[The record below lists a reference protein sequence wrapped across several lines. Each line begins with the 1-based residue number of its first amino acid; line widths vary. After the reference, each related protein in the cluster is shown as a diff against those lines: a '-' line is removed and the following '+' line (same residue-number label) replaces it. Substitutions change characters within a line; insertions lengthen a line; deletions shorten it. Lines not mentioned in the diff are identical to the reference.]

1 MDVCEWLNNYK
12 KADELINGKKA
23 EKNQLLNERQR
34 LIDIATDISAKMPD
48 GMPHSDTGTVS
59 QKMQNAV
66 ISKILVDGEIENVDI
81 AIIALLEYKKAVITA
96 IEKLPA
102 KQYGVLHRYYIR
114 NMTNEEIAE
123 EMGYSTVQIWRIKKK
138 GLENLQDI
146 IDKRG
151 GAHDLV

>member
-1 MDVCEWLNNYK
+1 MDVCEWLGNYK
-12 KADELINGKKA
+12 KAAELINGKKA
-23 EKNQLLNERQR
+23 EKKQLFEERQR

-66 ISKILVDGEIENVDI
+66 ISKIIVDGEIENVDN
-81 AIIALLEYKKAVITA
+81 AIIALLDYKKAVITA

-114 NMTNEEIAE
+114 GMTYEKIAE
-123 EMGYSTVQIWRIKKK
+123 DMGISTVQVWRIKKK
-138 GLENLQDI
+138 AEENLSNVI
-146 IDKRG
+146 ECNT
-151 GAHDLV
+151 

>member
-1 MDVCEWLNNYK
+1 MDVREWLETYK

-23 EKNQLLNERQR
+23 EKKDLLNERQR

-48 GMPHSDTGTVS
+48 GMPHSNTGTVS

-66 ISKILVDGEIENVDI
+66 ISKIIVDWEIENVDN
-81 AIIALLEYKKAVITA
+81 AISAYLDFKKTVITA

-114 NMTNEEIAE
+114 GMTMEAIAA
-123 EMGYSTVQIWRIKKK
+123 EMGKSTVQIWRIKKK
-138 GLENLQDI
+138 ALENLENVIECNDI
-146 IDKRG
+146 S
-151 GAHDLV
+151 VV